1 MRKKIAFPLK
11 EKTKSDDKEAA
22 EESRKKAMERMA
34 SKKNQVNQLET
45 ALKRA
50 RDAEAMLLNS

>member
-11 EKTKSDDKEAA
+11 EKKKSEDKEAA

-34 SKKNQVNQLET
+34 LRKKI
-45 ALKRA
+45 K
-50 RDAEAMLLNS
+50 

>member
-11 EKTKSDDKEAA
+11 EKEKKKSEDKEAA

-34 SKKNQVNQLET
+34 SRKKI
-45 ALKRA
+45 K
-50 RDAEAMLLNS
+50 